1 MLSVRTPF
9 VQDGSPWPLHRGPP
23 RAPPGGR
30 LGQAASGTASEQGY
44 QPRAWGNLPAASAR
58 RPPRLWRCSAPAQ
71 DRFHRLQEPS
81 ATACPPTRGEAARR
95 VSSSPHSRTRGTRRV
110 TLLGGATAAVYL
122 PQARCCGAG
131 RTWAGACR
139 GSGNGAVPAFHS
151 AQAPPQTPGA
161 AAEGEGGGQRAGVV
175 PLKARG
181 AVQPAPG
188 AAASSR
194 ERGGA

>member
-1 MLSVRTPF
+1 LGSSGGVR
-9 VQDGSPWPLHRGPP
+9 QRERG
-23 RAPPGGR
+23 RGEGGGGGGGGCR
-30 LGQAASGTASEQGY
+30 KAAAG
-44 QPRAWGNLPAASAR
+44 AR

-139 GSGNGAVPAFHS
+139 AGGAGTAPSQHS
-151 AQAPPQTPGA
+151 TARRPPRRPP
-161 AAEGEGGGQRAGVV
+161 VLL
-175 PLKARG
+175 PKARG
-181 AVQPAPG
+181 PANEPEWRRWKPVAQCNQHPVPPHLRG
-188 AAASSR
+188 SAAER
-194 ERGGA
+194 ERRAATWWEEAGAEQPPAA